1 MNIYVLLKQVPGTS
15 DVKMDEETGTMIRTE
30 HKNVINPL
38 DENALAEAIRLKDVW
53 PEAKVTA
60 VSMGPP
66 HAQKALREAI
76 ALGADEGV
84 LLSHRGFGGSDTL
97 ATSKALAG
105 ALVTLAGGS
114 LGNDDLI
121 LCGERATDGETGQV
135 GPMVS
140 AILDVPVVTY
150 VRKIALEDH
159 FIVAERVVEEGLE
172 LIKASLPAVV
182 TVVKDINQ
190 PGFPTLSGKLKAKS
204 RDIRVL
210 IPDDLGLSGDDVGL
224 TGSPTRVVKVF
235 RPRLSRDT
243 IIHPQDTGGVA
254 VDSLLSFL
262 EERGII

>member
-38 DENALAEAIRLKDVW
+38 DENALAEAIRLRDVM

-60 VSMGPP
+60 ISMGPP

-76 ALGADEGV
+76 ALGADEAV

-97 ATSKALAG
+97 ATSKALAK
-105 ALVTLAGGS
+105 ALVTLAGGK
-114 LGNDDLI
+114 LGKNDLV

-150 VRKIALEDH
+150 VRKIDCENHA
-159 FIVAERVVEEGLE
+159 IVAERVVEEGLE

-182 TVVKDINQ
+182 TVIKDINQ

-204 RDIRVL
+204 RE
-210 IPDDLGLSGDDVGL
+210 IPVITPLDLDLSSDDVGL
-224 TGSPTRVVKVF
+224 QGSPTRVVKVF

-243 IIHPQDTGGVA
+243 IMCRQDSAGTA
-254 VDSLLSFL
+254 VDNLISFL
-262 EERGII
+262 EERGVV

>member
-38 DENALAEAIRLKDVW
+38 DENALAEAIRLRDLK
-53 PEAKVTA
+53 PEARVVA
-60 VSMGPP
+60 ISMGPP

-76 ALGADEGV
+76 ALGADEAV
-84 LLSHRGFGGSDTL
+84 LLSHREFGGSDTL
-97 ATSKALAG
+97 ATSKALAK
-105 ALVTLAGGS
+105 ALVRLSGGS
-114 LGNDDLI
+114 LGNDSLI

-150 VRKIALEDH
+150 ARKIALEDH
-159 FIVAERVVEEGLE
+159 SVVAERVVEEGLE

-204 RDIRVL
+204 KEIPVL
-210 IPDDLGLSGDDVGL
+210 VPDDLGLSSDDVGL
-224 TGSPTRVVKVF
+224 SGSPTRVVKVF
-235 RPRLSRDT
+235 RPRLTRDT
-243 IIHPQDTGGVA
+243 TIYRQDSTGTA
-254 VDSLLSFL
+254 VDNLMSFL
-262 EERGII
+262 EECGVV

>member
-38 DENALAEAIRLKDVW
+38 DENALAEAIRLRDLR
-53 PEAKVTA
+53 PRAKVIA
-60 VSMGPP
+60 ISMGPP
-66 HAQKALREAI
+66 HAQKAVREAI
-76 ALGADEGV
+76 ALGADGGV

-97 ATSKALAG
+97 ATSKALAR
-105 ALVTLAGGS
+105 ALVALSGGS
-114 LGNDDLI
+114 LGNGDLI

-150 VRKIALEDH
+150 VRKISLEDH
-159 FIVAERVVEEGLE
+159 SVVAERVVEEGLE

-204 RDIRVL
+204 KEIPVL
-210 IPDDLGLSGDDVGL
+210 VPDDLGLSGDDVGL
-224 TGSPTRVVKVF
+224 SGSPTRVVKVF
-235 RPRLSRDT
+235 RPRLTRDT
-243 IIHPQDTGGVA
+243 TIYRQDSTGNA
-254 VDSLLSFL
+254 VHNLMSFL
-262 EERGII
+262 EEQGVI